1 VELEAIIFDIDGVI
15 VETENIHRMAY
26 NAMFEKTGI
35 DVQWSPTDYAER
47 LVQVGGRKLKPI
59 VDGLDVE
66 DKIEYA
72 KRLHRVKKQCY
83 EELLDELGGQD
94 RLVPRPGVVRLI
106 REALEHD
113 VKLGLATASPREGA
127 SKLLRYVLGDSLVHQ
142 FSALITGYDV
152 KQTKPAPDIYLA
164 ATAQLGTDS
173 ARTVAVE
180 DTRHGLESAKAAGLV
195 CVITPSEYT
204 GGDRFEGA
212 DLVVPDLD
220 HFDTEALVNL
230 AVLDDLVCAAKTT
243 D

>member
-1 VELEAIIFDIDGVI
+1 MELEGIIFDIDGVI

-26 NAMFEKTGI
+26 NAMFEKMRI
-35 DVQWSPTDYAER
+35 DVKWSPADYAER
-47 LVQVGGRKLKPI
+47 LVQVGGRKLQSI

-66 DKIEYA
+66 NKMEYA
-72 KRLHRVKKQCY
+72 KRLHSVKKQCY
-83 EELLDELGGQD
+83 EELLDKLGGEGKLQ
-94 RLVPRPGVVRLI
+94 PRPGVVRLI

-127 SKLLRYVLGDSLVHQ
+127 SKLLKYVLGESLVHQ

-152 KQTKPAPDIYLA
+152 QQTKPAPDIYFA
-164 ATAQLGTDS
+164 ATAQLGTDG
-173 ARTVAVE
+173 ARTVAIE
-180 DTRHGLESAKAAGLV
+180 DTRHGLESAKGAGLV
-195 CVITPSEYT
+195 CIITPSEYT
-204 GGDRFEGA
+204 VRDRFQGA

-220 HFDTEALVNL
+220 HFHTEAPVNL